1 MTGFW
6 DTVIGKWIGVVLGV
20 TSIAL
25 VTGTVTHM
33 FDFWAVQAS
42 VIRIE
47 KAREEEQQ
55 TVKQNQQAIIKALDG
70 LGKQMEQV
78 ITKQEY
84 FEDLL
89 VTPEI
94 GGRATIGTFG
104 GDAAYVEI
112 NEDGKASIYLGADHI
127 TLTYKDEDGISHTVN
142 LEVRG
147 SFVNREDSG
156 HLIMLSAK
164 AGRDLG
170 MNGITKQIIVG
181 PGDDINRLHE

>member
-6 DTVIGKWIGVVLGV
+6 NTVIGKWIGGVLAVATVGLVV
-20 TSIAL
+20 
-25 VTGTVTHM
+25 GTVTHM
-33 FDFWAVQAS
+33 FEFWEVQAS
-42 VIRIE
+42 VIKIEASIE
-47 KAREEEQQ
+47 KGEE
-55 TVKQNQQAIIKALDG
+55 TAAKNQETIIKALTALKG
-70 LGKQMEQV
+70 QMEQV

-89 VTPEI
+89 VTPEV

-104 GDAAYVEI
+104 RDSSYVEI
-112 NEDGKASIYLGADHI
+112 NEDGKAAIYLSADHI
-127 TLTYKDEDGISHTVN
+127 SLTYKDQDGISHTVV
-142 LEVRG
+142 LDVRG

-181 PGDDINRLHE
+181 PGDADHTHD